1 MLAFSHTP
9 TLSLLIYLP
18 VSKIHPASFFCSA
31 SLEANPCYCTSQAPL
46 TTSCCVCQWKALG
59 RDWKIK
65 DWRVKGAE
73 KTRSLSPSF
82 FHSFPLSLP
91 PFLSPFLIWMVF
103 PAAVCHFCDPRSCQF
118 ALTMMTAPSRLPGPC
133 SSVLLPSPFVT
144 PGAE

>member
-73 KTRSLSPSF
+73 KARSLSPSF

-103 PAAVCHFCDPRSCQF
+103 PIQKDGKDVDMQGRGGRAFSMKIVAKINS
-118 ALTMMTAPSRLPGPC
+118 AKGK
-133 SSVLLPSPFVT
+133 
-144 PGAE
+144 